1 MEIKLKNIKKKL
13 INKKILIITGKSSF
27 NLSGASDQILSLIKK
42 KNTFIYYKINRQPE
56 LQEFLSIIKII
67 NKFKPDMIL
76 GIGGG
81 TSIDYSKLCSVFFDQ
96 KNIKKIIEK
105 NFNIK
110 ILTFKNKTKNSYF
123 SNSNYCWHWSGSYK
137 VWNNIY

>member
-96 KNIKKIIEK
+96 KI
-105 NFNIK
+105 
-110 ILTFKNKTKNSYF
+110 
-123 SNSNYCWHWSGSYK
+123 
-137 VWNNIY
+137 